1 MHSTHIRFL
10 KNNQVNKQRWD
21 DCIDHCPNGLIYAKS
36 IYLDCMCPGWNALI
50 HEDYDWV
57 MPLTSRSKFGISY
70 LYQPPF
76 TQQLGVFAKDK
87 SVNIPWQEILK
98 MIGKKFKYW
107 QYNFNFGTPAIFD
120 ESFVVKPATNFV
132 LHLKPGYDIIQ
143 LSYARDLFRNLEKS
157 SRQRLHYSLATD
169 PALAIEM
176 YKGLYGD
183 RMPHVTQTDYNRC
196 KKLISLLQNEHKIV
210 CRQVVNDQQEML
222 AIALLLQNKNRLY
235 NLMNSTT
242 EAGRKTAANHFLM
255 DSIIREFAGQDLIL
269 DFEGSDLAG
278 VKAFYQNFGAANQ
291 PFYMVTYNQLPW
303 PINLLKR

>member
-36 IYLDCMCPGWNALI
+36 FYLDCVCPGWNALV

-76 TQQLGVFAKDK
+76 TQQLGVFAKDE
-87 SVNIPWQEILK
+87 SVNISWQEILT
-98 MIGKKFKYW
+98 MTEIKFKYW
-107 QYNFNFGTPAIFD
+107 QYNFNCDTPAIFNQ
-120 ESFVVKPATNFV
+120 SFTVKPATNFV
-132 LHLKPGYDIIQ
+132 LLLQQGYNSIK
-143 LSYARDLFRNLEKS
+143 LSYANDLLRNLDKS
-157 SRQRLHYSLATD
+157 TRQPLYYSSNAD
-169 PALAIEM
+169 PVLAIDM
-176 YKGLYGD
+176 YRKLYGD
-183 RMPHVTQTDYNRC
+183 RMPHVTQVDYDRF
-196 KKLISLLQNEHKIV
+196 KMLISHLQNQHKIV
-210 CRQVVNDQQEML
+210 CRQVVNFQQEML
-222 AIALLLQNKNRLY
+222 AIALLLKDKNRLY

-242 EAGRKTAANHFLM
+242 EAGRKIAANHFLM
-255 DSIIREFAGQDLIL
+255 DSIIREFAGQNLIL

-278 VKAFYQNFGAANQ
+278 VKSFYQNFGATNQ
-291 PFYMVTYNQLPW
+291 PFYMVTYNHLPW

>member
-36 IYLDCMCPGWNALI
+36 IYLDCVCPGWNALV

-76 TQQLGVFAKDK
+76 TQQLGVFAKNE
-87 SVNIPWQEILK
+87 SVNIPWREILT
-98 MIGKKFKYW
+98 ITEKKFKYW
-107 QYNFNFGTPAIFD
+107 QYNFNCGTPAIFD
-120 ESFVVKPATNFV
+120 QSFTVKPATNFV
-132 LHLKPGYDIIQ
+132 LLLQQGYNSIK
-143 LSYARDLFRNLEKS
+143 LSYANDLLRNLDKS
-157 SRQRLHYSLATD
+157 SRQPLYYSSNAD
-169 PALAIEM
+169 PVLAIDM
-176 YKGLYGD
+176 YCKLYGD
-183 RMPHVTQTDYNRC
+183 RMPHVTQADYDRF
-196 KKLISLLQNEHKIV
+196 KMLISHLQNQHKIV

-222 AIALLLQNKNRLY
+222 AIALLLKDKNRLY

-242 EAGRKTAANHFLM
+242 EAGKKIAANHFLM
-255 DSIIREFAGQDLIL
+255 DSIIREFAGQNLIL

-278 VKAFYQNFGAANQ
+278 VKSFYQNFGATNQ
-291 PFYMVTYNQLPW
+291 PFYMVTYNHLPW